1 MLKQNKT
8 KKQRVLSF
16 KFVLKKKKKAYGYQM
31 ESKKGRLG
39 ELVAEGEVSMF
50 FPSEVE
56 NKKPNS
62 GSGNSRQC

>member
-1 MLKQNKT
+1 
-8 KKQRVLSF
+8 
-16 KFVLKKKKKAYGYQM
+16 M